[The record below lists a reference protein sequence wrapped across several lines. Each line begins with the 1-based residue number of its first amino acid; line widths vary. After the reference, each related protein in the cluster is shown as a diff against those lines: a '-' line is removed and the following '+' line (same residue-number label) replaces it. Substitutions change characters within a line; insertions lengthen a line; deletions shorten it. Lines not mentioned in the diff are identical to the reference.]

1 MRTLLWHEGALGDLL
16 LSRLAIGALAREEP
30 WLAAR
35 SEARKL
41 FAETRLVARAFSTE
55 VPPPRNLYSRV
66 TVFARDPSLAEVVA
80 RLLAPDS
87 LRIIPTRPRERVHL
101 ALYQWIQAGRDPR
114 AFAKARLLRP
124 RGFTLKPRYL
134 LVHPGS
140 GGRWKCYPPSALRES
155 LRGLSGTEIRILLG
169 PAEEDLA
176 PEFRAFPVR
185 QSRSLEEALEVLS
198 EAMALVGNDSGLTH
212 LAAAL
217 GLPVLALFGP
227 TDPVLWA
234 PFGERVR
241 VLYPWSGLAPRE
253 LTRHIQEFLN
263 TTARSDLPRRKEPP
277 PRQAAPQGDG
287 PDTEVEP
294 WEAGAEPW
302 EAEAE
307 PWEAAERPQQRG
319 MKPRQNHRNPNWRL
333 PLGKASLALL
343 GVEVVEVG
351 EAPR

>member
-16 LSRLAIGALAREEP
+16 LSRLAIGALAGEESS
-30 WLAAR
+30 LAAR

-41 FAETRLVARAFSTE
+41 FAETGLVARAFSTE
-55 VPPPRNLYSRV
+55 VPPPRNLYSGV
-66 TVFARDPSLAEVVA
+66 TVFARDPALAEVVA
-80 RLLAPDS
+80 RLLAPAS
-87 LRIIPTRPRERVHL
+87 LRIISTLPRKRAHL
-101 ALYQWIQAGRDPR
+101 ALYQWIQAGGDPR

-155 LRGLSGTEIRILLG
+155 LRRLSGAEIRILLG

-176 PEFRAFPVR
+176 PEFRAFPVT

-198 EAMALVGNDSGLTH
+198 GAMALVGNDSGLTH

-241 VLYPWSGLAPRE
+241 VLYPWSGLVPRE

-263 TTARSDLPRRKEPP
+263 TTARSDLPRRRKPP
-277 PRQAAPQGDG
+277 PRQAAPREDG
-287 PDTEVEP
+287 PNTE
-294 WEAGAEPW
+294 AEPW
-302 EAEAE
+302 EAEAG
-307 PWEAAERPQQRG
+307 PWEAAERPRKTG
-319 MKPRQNHRNPNWRL
+319 MKPRRNHRSPKGRI